1 MQLIRSMALVTV
13 SPPREPGDLA
23 LRWSGRVSLTPRIL
37 AVNIVALALLAGS
50 FFYLDGYRS
59 RLIEERIARAKRET
73 QLVAAAVAVAP
84 SAKRVLIVSEFGR
97 LTDARLRLFNDKG
110 QLISDSWPPN
120 RRAFDLRDR
129 EYPLWQQ
136 VAARWLDIGVDFI
149 VGATVPKAFGHFAAS
164 ESLQPGETLLSLESD
179 RTHVI
184 SAAARLP
191 ERIGGKVISDR
202 NARDIREI
210 VRAERARLGIAVGV
224 ATAFS
229 VFLSL
234 FLARTIV
241 RPLRKLAR
249 SAVRFRLGRSRDVVI
264 PRLPTRRDEIGM
276 LARAMH
282 DMSNALRQ
290 RIDATEAFAADV
302 AHELKNPLASLG
314 SAVDS
319 LRMVKDPALQGELLD
334 IIRDDVRRLDRL
346 ISDISHL
353 SRIDAKLSRTRFERV
368 DMGHLIQNL
377 INLRHTRGG
386 EAAIALEFAQPVG
399 APALIRGDAAQLA
412 RVIENILDNA
422 QSFSPPGGQIE
433 ISLTNRG
440 DEVWLTI
447 DDHGPG
453 IAEHLRDA
461 VFERFHSD
469 RPTGEAFGRH
479 SGLGLAIART
489 VVVAHGGSINA
500 TGNPNHSHGARF
512 VLRFAADR
520 EA

>member
-1 MQLIRSMALVTV
+1 MALVTAL
-13 SPPREPGDLA
+13 PPREPADLA

-50 FFYLDGYRS
+50 LFYLDGYRS
-59 RLIEERIARAKRET
+59 RLIEERIERATRET

-84 SAKRVLIVSEFGR
+84 PAERAQIVREFGR
-97 LTDARLRLFNDKG
+97 LTDARLRLFDARG
-110 QLISDSWPPN
+110 RILTDSWSPAQ
-120 RRAFDLRDR
+120 RAFDLRDPD
-129 EYPLWQQ
+129 YPLWQQ
-136 VAARWLDIGVDFI
+136 VAARWLDIGIDFI
-149 VGATVPKAFGHFAAS
+149 VGAVVPKSFDTFRATERLS
-164 ESLQPGETLLSLESD
+164 PGETSLALASD

-191 ERIGGKVISDR
+191 GRDGGKVVSDR
-202 NARDIREI
+202 NARDIRKI
-210 VRAERARLGIAVGV
+210 IRAERARLGLAVGV
-224 ATAFS
+224 AAAFS

-249 SAVRFRLGRSRDVVI
+249 AAVRVRLGRSRDVVI
-264 PRLPTRRDEIGM
+264 PLLPTRRDEIGM
-276 LARAMH
+276 LARAIH

-319 LRMVKDPALQGELLD
+319 LRMVNDPALQSELLD

-368 DMGHLIQNL
+368 NLGDLIET
-377 INLRHTRGG
+377 IIDERASRSG
-386 EAAIALEFAQPVG
+386 ETATEIAFTKPVG
-399 APALIRGDAAQLA
+399 APAMIRGDAGQLA
-412 RVIENILDNA
+412 RVLENILDNA
-422 QSFSPPGGQIE
+422 QSFSPPGAPIE
-433 ISLTNRG
+433 VSLTNRS

-453 IAEHLRDA
+453 VAEHLRDA
-461 VFERFHSD
+461 IFERFHSD
-469 RPTGEAFGRH
+469 RPEGEAFGQH

-489 VVVAHGGSINA
+489 VVLAHGGSIAA
-500 TGNPNHSHGARF
+500 TANPNHAQGARF
-512 VLRFAADR
+512 VIRLAADTGM
-520 EA
+520 